1 MAEPSERLES
11 DRLDSIRLF
20 QDSVHWEGKVFDVL
34 IKNGCSK
41 EDLVNV
47 SSMLQTI
54 YMCGFEVLI
63 LSNFEYIQYLLD
75 IIDKQNKIIK
85 EQNEILYMNGIDVL
99 YKEKGR

>member
-20 QDSVHWEGKVFDVL
+20 QDSVH
-34 IKNGCSK
+34 

-54 YMCGFEVLI
+54 YMCGFEVG
-63 LSNFEYIQYLLD
+63 
-75 IIDKQNKIIK
+75 KRCVK
-85 EQNEILYMNGIDVL
+85 E
-99 YKEKGR
+99 